1 MPTLTRTPEE
11 NAAAASTAA
20 ADVAARTDTERYFP
34 TTTPTKAPNWMAAQT
49 KTTPPSNVTTIPN
62 EKCLFET
69 QQNGNFPT
77 ILAQW
82 AESPPLACISV
93 ANANNAND

>member
-49 KTTPPSNVTTIPN
+49 KTTPPVKRHDHP
-62 EKCLFET
+62 KRKMPF
-69 QQNGNFPT
+69 
-77 ILAQW
+77 
-82 AESPPLACISV
+82 
-93 ANANNAND
+93 